1 MTAANSRKSSVNTK
15 KLALMGVLTG
25 IMVVLGYVNI
35 PMPAGLSI
43 TFNMI
48 PVAIAGMAM
57 GLWGG
62 TAMGAVFGLISFLQ
76 CFGIIGTSG
85 MGAALVAEAPWWM
98 SFVQR
103 FVTRV
108 LMGFLTALIYKTLKG
123 RMRNTYLHGAITG
136 FSSAFLNTL
145 LFMSALVLLFGH
157 TEYLQGKMAG
167 RAFFA
172 YIVASVGVN
181 GLVEMATAAVLTGAI
196 GVALKK
202 ARLI

>member
-1 MTAANSRKSSVNTK
+1 MANTSKRVKQ
-15 KLALMGVLTG
+15 LALMGLLTAV
-25 IMVVLGYVNI
+25 MVVLGYVNI
-35 PMPAGLSI
+35 PMPFGLSI

-48 PVAIAGMAM
+48 PVAIGGIAM

-76 CFGIIGTSG
+76 CFGICGSSG
-85 MGAALVAEAPWWM
+85 MGAALVAVAPWWM

-103 FVTRV
+103 FCTRV
-108 LMGFLTALIYKTLKG
+108 LMGFLTALIYKL
-123 RMRNTYLHGAITG
+123 TG
-136 FSSAFLNTL
+136 DRVKTGIRCGIAGFCSAFLNTL

-157 TEYLQGKMAG
+157 TEYMQNAMAG
-167 RAFFA
+167 RSFLA
-172 YIVASVGVN
+172 YLVASVGIN
-181 GLVEMATAAVLTGAI
+181 GVVEMLTATVLTGAI

>member
-1 MTAANSRKSSVNTK
+1 M
-15 KLALMGVLTG
+15 
-25 IMVVLGYVNI
+25 
-35 PMPAGLSI
+35 
-43 TFNMI
+43 
-48 PVAIAGMAM
+48 
-57 GLWGG
+57 
-62 TAMGAVFGLISFLQ
+62 
-76 CFGIIGTSG
+76 
-85 MGAALVAEAPWWM
+85 
-98 SFVQR
+98 QR

-136 FSSAFLNTL
+136 FSAAFLNTL

-167 RAFFA
+167 RAFLA

>member
-1 MTAANSRKSSVNTK
+1 MANTSKRVKQ
-15 KLALMGVLTG
+15 LALMGVLTA

-35 PMPAGLSI
+35 PMPFGLSI

-48 PVAIAGMAM
+48 PVAIAGIAM

-76 CFGIIGTSG
+76 CFGILGHSG
-85 MGAALVAEAPWWM
+85 MGATLVSVAPWWM
-98 SFVQR
+98 SFIQR
-103 FVTRV
+103 FCTRV
-108 LMGFLTALIYKTLKG
+108 LMGFLTALIFRSLGEKIHIG
-123 RMRNTYLHGAITG
+123 VRCAIAG

-145 LFMSALVLLFGH
+145 LFMGALVLLFGH
-157 TEYLQGKMAG
+157 TEYMQNAMAG
-167 RAFFA
+167 RTFFA
-172 YIVASVGVN
+172 YLIASVGVN
-181 GLVEMATAAVLTGAI
+181 GLVEMLTATLLTGAI